1 MKFNPMGI
9 LVAFIVVVISV
20 FAINRI
26 GMVRDFV
33 YGKKA
38 A

>member
-1 MKFNPMGI
+1 MKTNVTGI
-9 LVAFIVVVISV
+9 IIAFVVVVISV

-26 GMVRDFV
+26 NFIRDFV